1 VFDFG
6 EVFGPMNIKLTL
18 AVLLI
23 CTMPGLSEGVIFEEI
38 IAKVN
43 DDIITRTEFEGAL
56 KTAHEQLSLEGLG
69 GGDRST
75 RREDVERDTLRNL
88 IDERLLIQRG
98 NTLGLSVEAQVLR
111 QRDGIMRQYGLNTVE
126 EFENFATERMN
137 LPVEDLM
144 DQLRDKV
151 LSQGVI
157 GQEVGSKLVI
167 PQADIEKYYEEH
179 KDEFVRSEGIR
190 LREILITADGK
201 TVQELPKAEIRAKEV
216 LGRVKKGEV
225 FAEIARRFSDNTA
238 SAPNGGDIGIFRRG
252 QLKAEIENEVF
263 SQDQGY
269 ITDLIEVPGG
279 YLILKVE
286 ELELK
291 EVEAEIRGRLAEPL
305 WDPALRTYL
314 SDLRSDAYIEIRP
327 GYVDAGAVA
336 GMDTSWNDP
345 AELSPVTTTKEN
357 VLQRKKKR
365 RFLGIPLPGLPGR
378 TRPSPATSGESD
390 DSTDGP

>member
-1 VFDFG
+1 
-6 EVFGPMNIKLTL
+6 
-18 AVLLI
+18 
-23 CTMPGLSEGVIFEEI
+23 
-38 IAKVN
+38 
-43 DDIITRTEFEGAL
+43 
-56 KTAHEQLSLEGLG
+56 
-69 GGDRST
+69 
-75 RREDVERDTLRNL
+75 
-88 IDERLLIQRG
+88 
-98 NTLGLSVEAQVLR
+98 
-111 QRDGIMRQYGLNTVE
+111 MRQYGLNTVE

-151 LSQGVI
+151 LSQAVI

-201 TVQELPKAEIRAKEV
+201 TGQELPEAEIRAKEV

-286 ELELK
+286 ERHKEGLAGLK
-291 EVEAEIRGRLAEPL
+291 EVEAEIRGKLSEPL

-336 GMDTSWNDP
+336 GMDTSWSDP
-345 AELSPVTTTKEN
+345 AKLTPVTTTKEN

-390 DSTDGP
+390 SSTDGP